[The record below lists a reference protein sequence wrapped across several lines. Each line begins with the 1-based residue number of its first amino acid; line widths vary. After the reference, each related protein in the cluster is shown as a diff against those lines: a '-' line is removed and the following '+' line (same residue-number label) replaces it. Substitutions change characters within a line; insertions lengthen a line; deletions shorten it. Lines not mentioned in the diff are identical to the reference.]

1 MPAPPAFLTTVEER
15 GRQLV
20 VHRCAVAAAA
30 GVAVG
35 MGLAEARALLPGHE
49 VIAETWDALRER
61 EALGAMAR
69 WAYRFAPLVALDPPD
84 GLWLD
89 VTGCGPL
96 FQGEERLLEALVT
109 GITRHRVAARGA
121 IASTTGCAWA
131 RARYGSRAR
140 EVVPAG
146 AEGAALAALPL
157 VALRLPADA
166 VEVLEEVGVDDAG
179 RLVALPRTEVAARF
193 PEVVLRRLDQALGH
207 ADEPL
212 VAFRPPAVLRVTRTF
227 AGPVRSFEAVRD
239 ATRALVEALA
249 AQLETRA
256 LGALALEA
264 TLTRSDA
271 PPVTIRRALSRRSSD
286 ARHLWA
292 LLAPAIED
300 ANLGYGVDAIELV
313 APRTGARRPADA
325 PSFTGDDDVEGPE
338 PERAVAELLDAL
350 AGRLG
355 PAQIVRVEAVASH
368 VPEAAF
374 RRVPV
379 LGGPAAGAG
388 GSSAGGAA
396 AGRSAGGPRVVV
408 GPSDRPSLL
417 LAAPEPVEALDDGE
431 GPEEEEEEEEAA
443 ADAEGDGP
451 RDRDEVVVPAR
462 FRWRGTT
469 FEGVEATGAERIAPR
484 WWEAEAGP
492 FPAGERAYVVATTAE
507 GRRLWMFLETASGRW
522 FVHGEWA

>member
-15 GRQLV
+15 GRQFV

-49 VIAETWDALRER
+49 VIAEAWDAGRER

-157 VALRLPADA
+157 AALRLPADA

-179 RLVALPRTEVAARF
+179 RLVALPRVEVAARF
-193 PEVVLRRLDQALGH
+193 PEVVLRRLDQALGR

-212 VAFRPPAVLRVTRTF
+212 VAFRPPAVLRVTRAF

-256 LGALALEA
+256 LGALALEV

-271 PPVTIRRALSRRSSD
+271 PPVTITRALSRRSCD

-379 LGGPAAGAG
+379 LGGADG
-388 GSSAGGAA
+388 SAGG
-396 AGRSAGGPRVVV
+396 RSASGPRVVV
-408 GPSDRPSLL
+408 DPSDRPSLL
-417 LAAPEPVEALDDGE
+417 LAAPEPVEVLDDGQEPEE
-431 GPEEEEEEEEAA
+431 GELEERQALEEEAREEEERHGA
-443 ADAEGDGP
+443 